1 MDYKGARVNMDEL
14 NKFLQKAFDLVLN
27 LELDYDN
34 IVNTVNRSEAL
45 NAILQAQILVSK
57 LNNKYKEM
65 S

>member
-1 MDYKGARVNMDEL
+1 MDEL

-34 IVNTVNRSEAL
+34 IANTVNRSEAL

-65 S
+65 L